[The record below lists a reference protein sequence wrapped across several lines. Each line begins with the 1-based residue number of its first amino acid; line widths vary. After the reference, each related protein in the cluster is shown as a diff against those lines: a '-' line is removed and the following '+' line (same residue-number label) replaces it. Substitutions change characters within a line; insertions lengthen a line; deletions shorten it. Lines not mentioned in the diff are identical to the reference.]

1 MAIIEVTGLVKGYD
15 DTVAVDGVSF
25 TVDEGE
31 IFGILGPNGAGLE
44 KKQDTEFRNL
54 SGGQKQRLSVA
65 LALVGNP
72 RIAVLDELTTGL
84 DPQARRDTWDL
95 IEQIRDSGVT
105 VVLVTHFMEEAERLC
120 DRLAVIDAGRVVA
133 IDAVPEGAR
142 HGHLR
147 RPVPDPAAARARD
160 DPGTSDA
167 RPDLRRRPVHRHLPV
182 VAGRDHLGVPRAQQA
197 PGDDGDLPGEGDPA
211 QAVDDPDEPGEAA
224 RRTAAHQSRR
234 RTGVDPAADRG
245 RPPRLRHRPA
255 AQPRRAARDCPAPA
269 RCAGVA
275 GRLDAVVVHA
285 APRLAATARA
295 DGHRHARSLFSYAG
309 YIYAIAVL
317 PGRWKFAGVSA
328 TGVFAATSLVE
339 EFPPP
344 DLRSLLIYLA
354 IVVFVV
360 VLACVVTFLSQLAS
374 EQSRKRKEMV
384 DQLAATMEENAGLHA
399 QLLIQ
404 AREAGVLDERQR
416 MAREIHDTLAQG
428 FTGIITQLQ
437 AAEQSDDWRAHVG
450 TAARLARENLTE
462 ARRSVHALRP
472 PQLENAGLPEAL
484 AAVVE
489 GWVDAEGVHVEL
501 TTTGTARS
509 MHTEL
514 EVALLRTA
522 QEALANVAK
531 HARASRVGLA
541 LSYMEDLVTLDVR
554 DDGIG
559 FDPDVV
565 KSDGYGLMTMR
576 HRMSRLAGA
585 LEVESQPGAGTAVSA
600 SVPAIP
606 AEVAR

>member
-1 MAIIEVTGLVKGYD
+1 MNIEVREPK
-15 DTVAVDGVSF
+15 
-25 TVDEGE
+25 
-31 IFGILGPNGAGLE
+31 
-44 KKQDTEFRNL
+44 
-54 SGGQKQRLSVA
+54 
-65 LALVGNP
+65 
-72 RIAVLDELTTGL
+72 
-84 DPQARRDTWDL
+84 
-95 IEQIRDSGVT
+95 
-105 VVLVTHFMEEAERLC
+105 LVTA
-120 DRLAVIDAGRVVA
+120 
-133 IDAVPEGAR
+133 
-142 HGHLR
+142 
-147 RPVPDPAAARARD
+147 
-160 DPGTSDA
+160 
-167 RPDLRRRPVHRHLPV
+167 LPYF
-182 VAGRDHLGVPRAQQA
+182 ALF
-197 PGDDGDLPGEGDPA
+197 
-211 QAVDDPDEPGEAA
+211 
-224 RRTAAHQSRR
+224 
-234 RTGVDPAADRG
+234 
-245 RPPRLRHRPA
+245 
-255 AQPRRAARDCPAPA
+255 
-269 RCAGVA
+269 
-275 GRLDAVVVHA
+275 
-285 APRLAATARA
+285 AATAFYLTLA
-295 DGHRHARSLFSYAG
+295 DDPRPVKLVNLAIAALAGLWMLWWFTLHPGWRQRHGLMVIGMLGVLGFFAVLVLRNSVFGLFSYAG

-437 AAEQSDDWRAHVG
+437 AAEQSDDWRVHVG

-484 AAVVE
+484 AEVVD

-531 HARASRVGLA
+531 HARASRVGLT

-559 FDPDVV
+559 FDPGVV

-585 LEVESQPGAGTAVSA
+585 LEVESEPGAGTAVSA

-606 AEVAR
+606 AEVAASVGSEGLLPYSQGREGGLTDREPSRSDDK